1 MSGYW
6 ADTGDAIN
14 SVFHATLHPTPVPEH
29 WISSLAPKGNLYRDE
44 SLLWEKE
51 VTMEPKIEGTTFM
64 SIKLKV
70 S

>member
-1 MSGYW
+1 MQLW
-6 ADTGDAIN
+6 
-14 SVFHATLHPTPVPEH
+14 TPIAFPEH

-51 VTMEPKIEGTTFM
+51 VTMEPRIEGTTFI
-64 SIKLKV
+64 SIKRKV

>member
-1 MSGYW
+1 MQLW
-6 ADTGDAIN
+6 
-14 SVFHATLHPTPVPEH
+14 TPIPFPEH

-51 VTMEPKIEGTTFM
+51 VTMEPRIEGTTFM
-64 SIKLKV
+64 SIKRKV